1 MVCLGNRDHSAIF
14 EILFLRYSTLL
25 QLFPPFFLLTHLSI
39 FCSFVS
45 VILLLIPSSIFFF
58 NFSFCIVHYLFFISS
73 KFMLKISFIF
83 SNLCLHSIYLCLQ
96 FLSKFWSIF
105 TIIILKYFSG
115 KLPIF
120 SSFVWSCEFLPCFF
134 SVACLSVLP
143 FCLIYSVC
151 DLFFCRLQGHNS
163 YLWSLS
169 PLGGIV
175 VSCEDFSWGG
185 LVSVFWSVELDLSKR
200 KCCIQWCVIGWW
212 VTVCKLAMTELPVC

>member
-143 FCLIYSVC
+143 FCLIYSVW
-151 DLFFCRLQGHNS
+151 DLFFAGCKVIILTCGVCPHWGELWCLVKIFHGGVC
-163 YLWSLS
+163 YLCSGQWSWIS
-169 PLGGIV
+169 RNG
-175 VSCEDFSWGG
+175 
-185 LVSVFWSVELDLSKR
+185 SVASSGVL
-200 KCCIQWCVIGWW
+200 
-212 VTVCKLAMTELPVC
+212 